1 MVQGSLTARQTC
13 RAGAKAGHSDPAV
26 KRGIAVAQRI
36 KGTPGITGLSFPR
49 VHIDGRVWHLNIWG
63 VPAEMSALYRLITV
77 EPTPVRPSDAVSWV
91 IPWEVCR
98 KCSIRSSSAHC
109 SAMAQCA
116 ARPTRFSRSTI
127 RHTSEAMSTG
137 SFDISPIWCGHHQRL
152 ARATGRESHTDL

>member
-1 MVQGSLTARQTC
+1 MASESLTARRTS

-49 VHIDGRVWHLNIWG
+49 VHIDGRVWHLNNIWG
-63 VPAEMSALYRLITV
+63 GPAEMLVMYRLITV

-98 KCSIRSSSAHC
+98 KC
-109 SAMAQCA
+109 
-116 ARPTRFSRSTI
+116 RPV
-127 RHTSEAMSTG
+127 HTAL
-137 SFDISPIWCGHHQRL
+137 RK
-152 ARATGRESHTDL
+152 

>member
-1 MVQGSLTARQTC
+1 MAEGSLTARLTS

-63 VPAEMSALYRLITV
+63 GPAEMSATYRLITG
-77 EPTPVRPSDAVSWV
+77 EPTPVRPSGAVSWV
-91 IPWEVCR
+91 IPWEVSR
-98 KCSIRSSSAHC
+98 KCSDKSSSAHC
-109 SAMAQCA
+109 SAMVQCA

-127 RHTSEAMSTG
+127 RHISAAMSIG
-137 SFDISPIWCGHHQRL
+137 SFDTWPNWCGHHLKL
-152 ARATGRESHTDL
+152 ARATGRESLTDL

>member
-49 VHIDGRVWHLNIWG
+49 VHIDGRVWHLKIWG
-63 VPAEMSALYRLITV
+63 GPAEMSAKHRLITV

-98 KCSIRSSSAHC
+98 KCSVRSLSGLC
-109 SAMAQCA
+109 SAMERCA
-116 ARPTRFSRSTI
+116 ARPTHFSRSTI
-127 RHTSEAMSTG
+127 RLINAVTSTG
-137 SFDISPIWCGHHQRL
+137 NTVTWLSWCEHHQR
-152 ARATGRESHTDL
+152 

>member
-1 MVQGSLTARQTC
+1 MALGSLTARLTS

-63 VPAEMSALYRLITV
+63 GPAEMSAMYRLITV
-77 EPTPVRPSDAVSWV
+77 EPTPGCGPIRTVRWV

-98 KCSIRSSSAHC
+98 KCSSRSLSGAFSVTGV
-109 SAMAQCA
+109 CA
-116 ARPTRFSRSTI
+116 ARPT
-127 RHTSEAMSTG
+127 H
-137 SFDISPIWCGHHQRL
+137 
-152 ARATGRESHTDL
+152 